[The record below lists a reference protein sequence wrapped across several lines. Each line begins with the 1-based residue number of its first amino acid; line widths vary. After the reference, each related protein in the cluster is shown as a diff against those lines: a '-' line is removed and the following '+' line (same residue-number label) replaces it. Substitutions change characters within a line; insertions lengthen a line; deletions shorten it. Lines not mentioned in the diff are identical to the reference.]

1 MLNQYPLLSKCLI
14 HKGYPTQVII
24 FFKEKA
30 LISDKVIQRYTTAVK
45 NICSLFD
52 SFPLEDLS
60 SFKRMLSL
68 ALLPPTLPGLN
79 QGLQEGNKY
88 DSGTCV
94 TLSASGLT

>member
-45 NICSLFD
+45 KTSVLY
-52 SFPLEDLS
+52 LT
-60 SFKRMLSL
+60 LSL
-68 ALLPPTLPGLN
+68 WKTSPPLKGCLVLPSYPLLS
-79 QGLQEGNKY
+79 Q
-88 DSGTCV
+88 V
-94 TLSASGLT
+94 